1 MSDDDGVKKNR
12 QCFSCNY
19 ANTPDNRDTCNYCG
33 ESFKVTDSGTMI
45 ADPKDPLYKGIPIQ
59 KLNLKKLPDTWY
71 KTDDSLDFLTMI
83 KKDSN
88 PEDLLPRIYNV
99 GENAGSFF
107 VVMTGSFGAG
117 LSKFIKKHVKDLQI
131 FNLYNDHF
139 FEEEPDVH
147 NPLGT
152 LGLGFEKVIVDKK
165 KKKVKRGST

>member
-1 MSDDDGVKKNR
+1 MTDEEIKKNR

-19 ANTPDNRDTCNYCG
+19 ANTPENRDTCNYCG
-33 ESFKVTDSGTMI
+33 ESFKSTDGGTMI

-59 KLNLKKLPDTWY
+59 KLDLDKFPDGWY
-71 KTDDSLDFLTMI
+71 KTPDSKEFLTFI
-83 KKDSN
+83 KKESN

-117 LSKFIKKHVKDLQI
+117 LSKFMKKHIKDLQI

-139 FEEEPDVH
+139 FEEDSDVH
-147 NPLGT
+147 NPIGT
-152 LGLGFEKVIVDKK
+152 LGLGFEKVIVEP
-165 KKKVKRGST
+165 KKKVKKK

>member
-1 MSDDDGVKKNR
+1 MSDEEVKKNR
-12 QCFSCNY
+12 QCFACNY

-59 KLNLKKLPDTWY
+59 KLNINKLPDGWY
-71 KTDDSLDFLTMI
+71 KTNDSQDFLEHI
-83 KKDSN
+83 KKDAN

-107 VVMTGSFGAG
+107 VIMTGSFGAG
-117 LSKFIKKHVKDLQI
+117 LSKFMKKHIKDLQI

-139 FEEEPDVH
+139 FDEEADVH
-147 NPLGT
+147 NPIGT
-152 LGLGFEKVIVDKK
+152 LGLGFEKVIVTKK
-165 KKKVKRGST
+165 KRIKRDTDK